1 MFAAPLSLSQ
11 IVKRDGIEVVVG
23 EQNEPE
29 AEPAQLF
36 TSWITALAIRWRGCC
51 PSVFHGAEGTVFRTP
66 AHCLGPIPT
75 YSELAA
81 AGPTAQPETPRCAD
95 ASPFVHGLDATR
107 STVVESTSPQIRS
120 PSPRTTL
127 WAAPCRWASSGNNVT

>member
-36 TSWITALAIRWRGCC
+36 TSWITALAIRFPRSRRN
-51 PSVFHGAEGTVFRTP
+51 SVSDTRALSGTDP
-66 AHCLGPIPT
+66 HI
-75 YSELAA
+75 
-81 AGPTAQPETPRCAD
+81 
-95 ASPFVHGLDATR
+95 
-107 STVVESTSPQIRS
+107 
-120 PSPRTTL
+120 
-127 WAAPCRWASSGNNVT
+127 